1 MGRGTGRW
9 SVNGNQLKL
18 LAIFAMLV
26 DHWAIVFVPGEFAGL
41 WLLRLVGRLTAPIM
55 CYLIAEGYW
64 HTSGLRRYLGRLL
77 LVALVSHVPH
87 ALCFGFDPWRFWE
100 ATDVMFALL
109 LGLIALTAW
118 GSPKLALWQKLGATA
133 GCCLLAYPADWNY
146 IAVLWIVGFG
156 VFRGSPARQMLAF
169 SAVGVLYLLQPLVYG
184 TSFPYISRVGVFLAI
199 PCCCATT
206 AGGGAEASSSN
217 GDFTGSIP
225 PTCCCCTCWGGWC
238 DNKKARAAPGLFSVL
253 RQQKRQAEWLAS
265 FRWWR

>member
-64 HTSGLRRYLGRLL
+64 HTSNLRRYLGRLL

-109 LGLIALTAW
+109 LGLIALAAWAAPSWPCGKSWGPRRAAACWPTPRTGITSLCCGSW
-118 GSPKLALWQKLGATA
+118 GSGCSGAA
-133 GCCLLAYPADWNY
+133 RSGRCWP
-146 IAVLWIVGFG
+146 
-156 VFRGSPARQMLAF
+156 SP
-169 SAVGVLYLLQPLVYG
+169 P
-184 TSFPYISRVGVFLAI
+184 
-199 PCCCATT
+199 
-206 AGGGAEASSSN
+206 
-217 GDFTGSIP
+217 
-225 PTCCCCTCWGGWC
+225 
-238 DNKKARAAPGLFSVL
+238 
-253 RQQKRQAEWLAS
+253 
-265 FRWWR
+265 

>member
-1 MGRGTGRW
+1 MGRGAGRW

-64 HTSGLRRYLGRLL
+64 HTSDLRRYLGRLL
-77 LVALVSHVPH
+77 LVALVSHIPH

-109 LGLIALTAW
+109 LGLVALAAW
-118 GSPKLALWQKLGATA
+118 AAPSWPCGKSWGPRRAAA
-133 GCCLLAYPADWNY
+133 CCLPCGLELHRRAVDRGVWGVSGQPGPADAGLLRRRRPLSFAAPGVRHLFPLHQPAGGVSGHSPA
-146 IAVLWIVGFG
+146 AVLQRPAGAQEQAHPMGILLVLPRPPAAVVPVGAAG
-156 VFRGSPARQMLAF
+156 VTRKARQL
-169 SAVGVLYLLQPLVYG
+169 
-184 TSFPYISRVGVFLAI
+184 
-199 PCCCATT
+199 
-206 AGGGAEASSSN
+206 
-217 GDFTGSIP
+217 
-225 PTCCCCTCWGGWC
+225 
-238 DNKKARAAPGLFSVL
+238 PGLFSVL

>member
-64 HTSGLRRYLGRLL
+64 RTSNLRRYLGRLL

-109 LGLIALTAW
+109 LGLIALAAW

-156 VFRGSPARQMLAF
+156 VFRGSPVRQMLAF

-184 TSFPYISRVGVFLAI
+184 TSFPYISRVGVFLAS
-199 PCCCATT
+199 PLLLCY
-206 AGGGAEASSSN
+206 N
-217 GDFTGSIP
+217 GRRGRRSKLIQ
-225 PTCCCCTCWGGWC
+225 WGFYWFYPAHLLLLYLLG
-238 DNKKARAAPGLFSVL
+238 R
-253 RQQKRQAEWLAS
+253 LA
-265 FRWWR
+265 